1 MCVQTNVFYFKNL
14 NGGERNMLT
23 TMFLTGLAHLNFS
36 YDLVQTLK
44 FGFGFNSQT
53 LSEILGNLF
62 NIF

>member
-1 MCVQTNVFYFKNL
+1 
-14 NGGERNMLT
+14 MLT